1 MAGGRQRSAAAG
13 GIIVK
18 AGLWVQLTVGIVFM
32 LWPMPC
38 AHQLNTQLEDGGGKV
53 QLGRLLNVYPALLV
67 VFIVEQAT
75 RSTEQ
80 EDRVKA
86 AAQSPTNKAQTR
98 SRQRKAGQ
106 DGGRRA
112 LGVA

>member
-38 AHQLNTQLEDGGGKV
+38 AHQLNTQLEDGEGKV
-53 QLGRLLNVYPALLV
+53 QLDRLLNVYPVLLAL
-67 VFIVEQAT
+67 FIVE
-75 RSTEQ
+75 
-80 EDRVKA
+80 
-86 AAQSPTNKAQTR
+86 
-98 SRQRKAGQ
+98 
-106 DGGRRA
+106 
-112 LGVA
+112 